1 MLLLG
6 SISSCS
12 DTPEWQV
19 ISNVWKMRVVTCDSL
34 FSYKFKR
41 LDSLNPTN
49 ELKAKTTSEL
59 GKSKGKL
66 RFQNRKE
73 KAAN

>member
-6 SISSCS
+6 SIPSFS
-12 DTPEWQV
+12 DTPEWQ
-19 ISNVWKMRVVTCDSL
+19 VWKMRVVTCASL
-34 FSYKFKR
+34 FSYKSRR

-49 ELKAKTTSEL
+49 ELKAKSASEL

-66 RFQNRKE
+66 RFQNRKK